1 MHTFTDNNS
10 RVWTLSVNVATIKR
24 VRALCGVDLAQIADF
39 TEYDVTDSLLHKL
52 SVDPVLLVDVLYA
65 VCKPEAEAKNVTD
78 ENFGAA
84 IMGDVIVSAINAL
97 LEEMVDFFPGSKRKI
112 LHQLLVLS
120 RRFDKEIEQEI
131 QNVLNETNAEAD
143 MSLLKNSSTN
153 VPESAE

>member
-1 MHTFTDNNS
+1 MHSFTDNVG
-10 RVWTLSVNVATIKR
+10 RVWTLSINVSTIKR
-24 VRALCGVDLAQIADF
+24 VRALCGVDLTQVADMSGS
-39 TEYDVTDSLLHKL
+39 DVTESLLHKL

-65 VCKPEAEAKNVTD
+65 ICKSEADAKNISD

-84 IMGDVIVSAINAL
+84 VFGDVIVSACDAL

-112 LHQLLVLS
+112 LQQILMLS

-131 QNVLNETNAEAD
+131 QTIIQQTNEEVLKG
-143 MSLLKNSSTN
+143 LNSSFTN